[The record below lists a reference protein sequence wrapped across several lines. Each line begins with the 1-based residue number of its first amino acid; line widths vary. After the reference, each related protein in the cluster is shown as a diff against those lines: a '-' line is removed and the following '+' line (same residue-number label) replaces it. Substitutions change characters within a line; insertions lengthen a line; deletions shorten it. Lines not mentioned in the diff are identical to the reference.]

1 MNEYLSPIEA
11 IMWRVG
17 QDPIL
22 RMTVGAV
29 MLLDQAPDA
38 AELRERVSSAADRI
52 PRLRQRPGDPTFTSA
67 RPAWIAEKKLD
78 VHHLRSAAVAAPG
91 SLRQLLDLVALFEA
105 MPFDP
110 ERPPWDVTLIE
121 GVEGG
126 RAALYFRAHHV
137 VTDGLGALR
146 LAGAL
151 FDEEGWP
158 RGLPHE
164 AADAEPTETEPKRAP
179 ESDRRPGTVTI
190 DLAKMTRRFRRGV
203 DHTFEL
209 EALDTVVRGV
219 QRGLDVAN
227 SVSRQ
232 VMVTGGPLSPLF
244 VEHSMSSQFEVLSVP
259 HARQAAMEL
268 GGSRNDLLV
277 AAAATGLGIYH
288 ERMGQPSPQLRLA
301 TPASQGRGR
310 EIGGNWFAPARVEV
324 PTGGGHPGRQFGV
337 IAERLGQARR
347 EPALQLTNA
356 LAWTIGR
363 LPTRLLLPALQ
374 AQADSVDF
382 AATALPGLHR
392 PRHIGGALVEA
403 TYPFGPR
410 LGCPVSFTAFGSGD
424 RLDIGVAIDPAAI
437 PESEPFLES
446 LTQGFASFVPGEP
459 TLASTDSP
467 LAQLLG

>member
-17 QDPIL
+17 QDPTL

-29 MLLDQAPDA
+29 MILDHAPSTSALSDR
-38 AELRERVSSAADRI
+38 LSSAADHT

-67 RPAWIAEKKLD
+67 RPAWIEGPKLD
-78 VHHLRSAAVAAPG
+78 LHHLRSAAIASPG

-137 VTDGLGALR
+137 VTDGLSALR

-158 RGLPHE
+158 RHRDDE
-164 AADAEPTETEPKRAP
+164 AGRERTQP
-179 ESDRRPGTVTI
+179 RRTPRSARRSGTVTI
-190 DLAKMTRRFRRGV
+190 DFTKVTGTLRHRVSHA
-203 DHTFEL
+203 FEV
-209 EALDTVVRGV
+209 EALDTVVRGL
-219 QRGLDVAN
+219 QRGLEVAN

-244 VEHSMSSQFEVLSVP
+244 VDHSMASRFEVFSVP
-259 HARQAAMEL
+259 HAREAALEL

-277 AAAATGLGIYH
+277 AAAAAGLGLYH
-288 ERMGQPSPQLRLA
+288 DGMGRPSPKLRLA
-301 TPASQGRGR
+301 TPASQRRGR

-324 PTGGGHPGRQFGV
+324 PTGAGHPGRQFGV
-337 IAERLGQARR
+337 IAERLAQARR

-392 PRHIGGALVEA
+392 PRHVCGALVEA

-410 LGCPVSFTAFGSGD
+410 LGCPVSFTAFGNGD
-424 RLDIGVAIDPAAI
+424 RLDIGIALDPAAI
-437 PESEPFLES
+437 PEPQPFLDSMTKAIE
-446 LTQGFASFVPGEP
+446 SFVPA
-459 TLASTDSP
+459 THVSSANAP
-467 LAQLLG
+467 LEQLLG